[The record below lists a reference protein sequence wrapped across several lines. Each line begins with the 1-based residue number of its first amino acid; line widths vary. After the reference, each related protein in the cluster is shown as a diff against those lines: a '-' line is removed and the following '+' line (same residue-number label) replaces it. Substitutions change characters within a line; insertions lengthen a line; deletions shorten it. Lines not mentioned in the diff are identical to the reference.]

1 MSARLAAGAE
11 LDPRTYTVTRA
22 DLVRYAG
29 ASGDFN
35 PIHWSDRVA
44 TSVGLPG
51 VIAHGMLTMA
61 LAGRLFTQHFG
72 AGCVRSLQTRFS
84 GVALVGD
91 VIEFAATLQQI
102 EDGVA
107 HYALRGATARGSE
120 VMTGTARVTR
130 PLGGWSTRSHPASA
144 SGCRR

>member
-1 MSARLAAGAE
+1 VQLALFAA
-11 LDPRTYTVTRA
+11 
-22 DLVRYAG
+22 
-29 ASGDFN
+29 ASGDHN
-35 PIHWSDRVA
+35 PLHLDPEVA
-44 TSVGLPG
+44 RQAGFERPV
-51 VIAHGMLTMA
+51 VHGMLTMA

-72 AGCVRSLQTRFS
+72 PSCVRSLQTRFS
-84 GVALVGD
+84 GVALAGD

-130 PLGGWSTRSHPASA
+130 P
-144 SGCRR
+144 